1 VRASSRIP
9 EPSTG
14 WNGINGSS
22 VGVVKQ
28 VKTFQGKKKVIVE
41 FPENKNWKG
50 LVGDLEL
57 VRGLVEKD
65 TVQVNNFK
73 LIYN

>member
-1 VRASSRIP
+1 
-9 EPSTG
+9 
-14 WNGINGSS
+14 
-22 VGVVKQ
+22 VKQ